1 MEEESKPRRARRTKA
16 SIEQAI
22 NKAAK
27 DLVLKKGF
35 AGVAVLDI
43 IKRAKIEP
51 VTFYNRYKNQEEFYD
66 SFVRQFDY
74 WFNDTLTIPD
84 ELLETEEGYVAI
96 LHKLIDGMADES
108 VMLELLRW
116 EIGDTNVVTR
126 RTAMSREFH
135 TLPLIKPYEDEFRRY
150 GIDIT
155 SVTTLLI
162 AGIYYLNLHRRCSPF
177 CGIFMEEKEG
187 QDRIKETVRSII
199 RILYRHKE
207 EKERQQRQLE
217 SIAERLRKKGMSEED
232 IRECLMGE

>member
-74 WFNDTLTIPD
+74 WFNDTLMIPD

-96 LHKLIDGMADES
+96 LHKLVDGMADDS

-135 TLPLIKPYEDEFRRY
+135 TLPLIKPYEEEFRRY
-150 GIDIT
+150 
-155 SVTTLLI
+155 
-162 AGIYYLNLHRRCSPF
+162 
-177 CGIFMEEKEG
+177 
-187 QDRIKETVRSII
+187 
-199 RILYRHKE
+199 
-207 EKERQQRQLE
+207 
-217 SIAERLRKKGMSEED
+217 
-232 IRECLMGE
+232 